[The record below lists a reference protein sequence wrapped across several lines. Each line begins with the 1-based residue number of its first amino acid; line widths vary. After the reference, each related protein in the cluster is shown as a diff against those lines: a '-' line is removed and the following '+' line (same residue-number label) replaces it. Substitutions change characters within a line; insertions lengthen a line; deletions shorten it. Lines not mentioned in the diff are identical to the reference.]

1 MTQTTAYHNPVLL
14 KESIDGLQINPNGI
28 YVDCTF
34 GGGGHSKEI
43 LKNLENGRLLAF
55 DKDEDAQNNS
65 IEDERFMLIHHDFIF
80 MKNFLKQ
87 ADALP
92 VDGILADLGVSSH
105 QFDVDERGF
114 SFKKDADLDMRMD
127 RDIESSAKEIVN
139 TYSESDLHKIFG
151 IYGELKNAKTI
162 AREIASKRAEKQI
175 ETTIELAEIIKSCLR
190 KTDDVNKFLTLA
202 FQALRI
208 EVNEELEA
216 LKSLLQTGVELLKP
230 NGRFAIIT
238 YHSLED
244 RLVKNF
250 FKSGNFRGQAEK
262 DFYGN
267 MKSPFRLVNKK
278 PIVPNEN
285 ELEQNPRSRS
295 AKLRIAEKI

>member
-43 LKNLENGRLLAF
+43 LKNLDNGRLLAF

-114 SFKKDADLDMRMD
+114 SFKKDALLDMRMD
-127 RDIESSAKEIVN
+127 RDIEDSAKNVVN
-139 TYSESDLHKIFG
+139 SYPEKDLHRIFG

-162 AREIASKRAEKQI
+162 ARE
-175 ETTIELAEIIKSCLR
+175 
-190 KTDDVNKFLTLA
+190 
-202 FQALRI
+202 
-208 EVNEELEA
+208 
-216 LKSLLQTGVELLKP
+216 LLKKE
-230 NGRFAIIT
+230 
-238 YHSLED
+238 L
-244 RLVKNF
+244 KN
-250 FKSGNFRGQAEK
+250 K
-262 DFYGN
+262 
-267 MKSPFRLVNKK
+267 LK
-278 PIVPNEN
+278 PQ
-285 ELEQNPRSRS
+285 LS
-295 AKLRIAEKI
+295 

>member
-43 LKNLENGRLLAF
+43 LKNLDNGRLLAF

-127 RDIESSAKEIVN
+127 RDIESSAKEVVN

>member
-127 RDIESSAKEIVN
+127 RDIESSAKEVVN

-285 ELEQNPRSRS
+285 ELDQNPRSRS

>member
-127 RDIESSAKEIVN
+127 RDIESSAKEVVN